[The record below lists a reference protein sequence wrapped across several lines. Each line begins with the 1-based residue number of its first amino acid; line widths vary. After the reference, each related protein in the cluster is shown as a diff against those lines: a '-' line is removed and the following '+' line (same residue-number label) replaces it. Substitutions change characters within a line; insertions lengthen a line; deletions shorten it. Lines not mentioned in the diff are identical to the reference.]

1 MQLLGIFFALGAGLF
16 FGILA
21 PTTKIAY
28 NLGVGVGLAIL
39 LRYFIATLLVAPLIP
54 FQKNLLII
62 YKNNLFDFLLI
73 TVGSIFLTSGLLLS
87 VKYIDVS
94 LAILI
99 FCTYPLLVLF
109 FSIIIDREK
118 ISNNIKILFLST
130 FVGLFFV
137 LGPSFNSLNIFGFLC
152 AIVAS
157 IGATTMII
165 INQKMSNKSITPVQI
180 NIFINFFNS
189 FFFFFILF
197 FFFKIDLSISKFSFL
212 VVLIPSFSYAIALFF
227 QLLAIPKIGQ
237 TNTAL
242 FLYLEPVVAI
252 IGAVILLKETLTKYQ
267 LIGAVIV
274 LSSLALATYLSGKI
288 KNDSS

>member
-99 FCTYPLLVLF
+99 FCTYPLF
-109 FSIIIDREK
+109 
-118 ISNNIKILFLST
+118 
-130 FVGLFFV
+130 
-137 LGPSFNSLNIFGFLC
+137 
-152 AIVAS
+152 
-157 IGATTMII
+157 
-165 INQKMSNKSITPVQI
+165 
-180 NIFINFFNS
+180 
-189 FFFFFILF
+189 
-197 FFFKIDLSISKFSFL
+197 
-212 VVLIPSFSYAIALFF
+212 
-227 QLLAIPKIGQ
+227 
-237 TNTAL
+237 
-242 FLYLEPVVAI
+242 
-252 IGAVILLKETLTKYQ
+252 
-267 LIGAVIV
+267 
-274 LSSLALATYLSGKI
+274 
-288 KNDSS
+288 